1 MYVYIYLYTYV
12 CVYIYSIYIY
22 ILIYWYVY
30 ICIDIYI
37 YICIYMYMYMCM
49 WMCIY
54 TCKYICTFFVPLK
67 KLLRRSLPSPTHMN
81 PSLDNDMAMKC
92 QPWLVAKAAL
102 RNALYTIHTALMPS
116 QGKVTIAWA
125 TCQVAESHSLT
136 TSGYV
141 WLYFNNVLLPA
152 CTTRNS
158 PNLDG
163 AI

>member
-1 MYVYIYLYTYV
+1 MCIYIYILMY
-12 CVYIYSIYIY
+12 VYIYSIYIY

-37 YICIYMYMYMCM
+37 YIYVYVYVYVNVYIRVNIYMH
-49 WMCIY
+49 I
-54 TCKYICTFFVPLK
+54 FVPLK

-81 PSLDNDMAMKC
+81 PSLDNDMAMQC
-92 QPWLVAKAAL
+92 QPWIVAKAAL

-141 WLYFNNVLLPA
+141 WLYFQHVLLPA